1 MIGGVGKSQNLASLL
16 AQQKTGTSSIAKT
29 TIALRQNDGYN
40 FTNVGMG
47 MGKLTSSSTQWDEKV
62 AAGSNNPHIRK
73 IDSAISK
80 IGKTLEEMKEL
91 SKMAEGDSLSAEE
104 RIDMQIAMTRL
115 QSKLFKETYRL
126 GLEASGEHSSGQI
139 ERALNAITYS
149 ESELIDLLLYGKEK
163 LANGSYTPDEN
174 GVDLSGLSKYT
185 SHTGENDPDY
195 YHTEYDSAKMEEF
208 LRNILSQNPSDFPDQ
223 VKEAFQ
229 GFDAPGGKEGIGMV
243 AVGDMSIDEIV
254 AGHMNGSLKGSPTN
268 GTRRASPS
276 SQSGYLGAIKR
287 LAYNGRKIS
296 AGSRLDEA
304 ETAKSDPSASQTIT
318 TGILL
323 LDRSSAKEGTQRIDK
338 QLKDLA
344 KMKGELK
351 DLVDDT
357 SAQNHETSAPLEMTA
372 GPDTLARSVPYVDFQ
387 DKMFSEQIIK
397 NPVVDKE
404 RNGVD
409 LPTLLGDG
417 LSHDQRIKTVRN
429 PVDAFMQ
436 RADSFFKD
444 KIFKKLGFSM
454 TSGF

>member
-1 MIGGVGKSQNLASLL
+1 MIGGVGKNPNLASILIQRESNAL
-16 AQQKTGTSSIAKT
+16 SSAKA
-29 TIALRQNDGYN
+29 TITLPRDSYDFGR
-40 FTNVGMG
+40 VGVG
-47 MGKLTSSSTQWDEKV
+47 MGKLVSGGSQWDEKV
-62 AAGSNNPHIRK
+62 AAGSNDPYIQK
-73 IDSAISK
+73 IDNAISK

-91 SKMAEGDSLSAEE
+91 SQLAEDETLSAEE

-115 QSKLFKETYRL
+115 QSKLFKETYRFGMEL
-126 GLEASGEHSSGQI
+126 SGEHSSGQI

-163 LANGSYTPDEN
+163 LANGSYTLDGD

-185 SHTGENDPDY
+185 SHAGENDSGY

-223 VKEAFQ
+223 AKEAFQ
-229 GFDAPGGKEGIGMV
+229 GFDTPGGKSGIGMV
-243 AVGDMSIDEIV
+243 DVGGMSLDEIV
-254 AGHMNGSLKGSPTN
+254 AGHMNGSLKGSPTS

-276 SQSGYLGAIKR
+276 SQSGYLGTIKR
-287 LAYNGRKIS
+287 LAYNGRKIT

-323 LDRSSAKEGTQRIDK
+323 LDRSSAQEGTKRIDG

-344 KMKGELK
+344 KMKNELK
-351 DLVDDT
+351 DL
-357 SAQNHETSAPLEMTA
+357 ANETPTQSYETFAPLEMMA
-372 GPDTLARSVPYVDFQ
+372 GPDTLARNVPYADFQ
-387 DKMFSEQIIK
+387 DKMFSEQIVK
-397 NPVVDKE
+397 NPVVDGE

-429 PVDAFMQ
+429 PIDAFMQ

-444 KIFKKLGFSM
+444 KVFKKLGFSM
-454 TSGF
+454 TAGF